1 MSVVIQGIDR
11 LNAKFDKVQQ
21 RSILRPPM
29 QRSLYRL
36 VRRMA
41 TYPNAPSGSRYVRQ
55 GILGKGWHAPPIK
68 EFPNGLEGRVANK
81 VIYGPWVQSQ
91 RFQTA
96 LHRRTGWT
104 TDEMAIRELERE
116 IVADFE
122 RAIREALR

>member
-29 QRSLYRL
+29 QRSVYRL

-41 TYPNAPSGSRYVRQ
+41 EYPNAPSGSTYVRT
-55 GILGKGWHAPPIK
+55 GTLGRTWTSKITEHAG
-68 EFPNGLEGRVANK
+68 GLEGRVGNRT
-81 VIYGPWVQSQ
+81 IYGPWVQSQ

-122 RAIREALR
+122 RAIQEALR